1 MANEEEKKTIDITR
15 IMEMIPHRYPFLL
28 VDKIVDLESGI
39 KATGLKNVTMN
50 EPQFMGHFPGAPVMP
65 GVLIV
70 EAIAQTAGLVV
81 VDYMGK
87 EAEGK
92 LVYFMTIDSARFRR
106 PVTPGDVMYIH
117 VEKLQSRGAVW
128 KFQGTVKV
136 DGKVCAEA
144 KISAMISDAPAPK

>member
-1 MANEEEKKTIDITR
+1 MANEEEKKTIDIGR

-28 VDKIVDLESGI
+28 VDKIVELDPGQS
-39 KATGLKNVTMN
+39 AVGLKNVTMN

-81 VDYMGK
+81 VDFMGK
-87 EAEGK
+87 DAEGK
-92 LVYFMTIDSARFRR
+92 LVYFMTIDNARFRR
-106 PVTPGDVMYIH
+106 PVTPGDAMYIH